1 MSATWTVTGDL
12 PDQFSTTG
20 TATPVLGHVISF
32 ITGNGHRGSIF
43 VADDQYH
50 PNLIRPALQVKA
62 DLTDAVNA
70 LSHTA

>member
-1 MSATWTVTGDL
+1 MASKWTVTGDL

-43 VADDQYH
+43 VTNDQYT
-50 PNLIRPALQVKA
+50 AAVVKA
-62 DLTDAVNA
+62 AIQTQANEVDAINA
-70 LSHTA
+70 LTG